1 MHSAAP
7 GGAARPAPGRPHLML
22 FGWYRPGTGFT
33 RVLEALVPH
42 LVSDYRITWMGVG
55 YRGPVCEWGSGV
67 RLEPTNLDGG
77 DMVGAYAAR
86 LRWREL
92 APDFVFALNDLWY
105 LEHYSRELTP
115 LLGTVPM
122 VGYLPLDGRLDSA
135 DELGRLTGYRRLLT
149 YTETAAEN
157 LREALCAARNSA
169 PVGCLGHGVN
179 SARFRPDPGTILE
192 PGVGSPD
199 AGLRWRRM
207 ELARRFFGLPE
218 PAFVVLNAARPDPRK
233 RIDLTLEAFARFA
246 RGRPKSVKLCL
257 HQALGHPEQV
267 APLRELAIELG
278 IEERVIWH
286 PPNAGPV
293 SDDELNRLFNACAVG
308 INTAAGEGFGLVS
321 FEHAAT
327 GVPQILPD
335 QPALR
340 ELWRDAAMRPGARPV
355 RTPYSPLEM
364 VEVSVEDTAEALR
377 RLHDEPDLYRRMAF
391 AAHNRATAP
400 DLEWRRIGTTL
411 RRILRETIREPL

>member
-1 MHSAAP
+1 MGSP
-7 GGAARPAPGRPHLML
+7 VPDKLRPSSRRRPHLL
-22 FGWYRPGTGFT
+22 IFGWYKPGTGFT

-42 LVSDYRITWMGVG
+42 LARDYRVTWMGVG
-55 YRGPVCEWGSGV
+55 YRGPVREWAPGI
-67 RLEPTNLDGG
+67 RLEPTNLEGG

-92 APDFVFALNDLWY
+92 APDLVFALNDIWY

-115 LLGTVPM
+115 LLGNVPM
-122 VGYLPLDGRLDSA
+122 VGYLPLDGRIETP
-135 DELGRLTGYRRLLT
+135 DELSRLAGFRRLLT
-149 YTETAAEN
+149 YTETAAGN
-157 LREALCAARNSA
+157 LRDALDAAGNPT

-179 SARFRPDPGTILE
+179 TARFRPVPENILE
-192 PGVGSPD
+192 PGVGSSEGD
-199 AGLRWRRM
+199 LQCRRM
-207 ELARRFFGLPE
+207 ALARRFFRLPE

-246 RGRPKSVKLCL
+246 RGRPSGVKLCL

-267 APLRELAIELG
+267 EPLRARAVQLG
-278 IEERVIWH
+278 IEGRVIWH
-286 PPNAGPV
+286 PPNPGPV
-293 SDDELNRLFNACAVG
+293 SDDDLNRLFNACAVG

-340 ELWRDAAMRPGARPV
+340 ELWGNAAMRPATRPV

-364 VEVSVEDTAEALR
+364 VEVSVEDTAESLG
-377 RLHDEPDLYRRMAF
+377 RLHDEPDLYHRMSL
-391 AAHNRATAP
+391 AARNRATAT
-400 DLEWRRIGTTL
+400 DLDWRRIAMAL
-411 RRILRETIREPL
+411 RRSLASLD

>member
-1 MHSAAP
+1 VN
-7 GGAARPAPGRPHLML
+7 PAVPGRPHLLL

-42 LVSDYRITWMGVG
+42 LARDYRITWMGVG
-55 YRGPVCEWGSGV
+55 YRGPVREWAPGI
-67 RLEPTNLDGG
+67 RLEPTNLEGG

-92 APDFVFALNDLWY
+92 APDLVFALNDPWY
-105 LEHYSRELTP
+105 LEHYSRELTR
-115 LLGTVPM
+115 LLDAVPM
-122 VGYLPLDGRLDSA
+122 VGYLPLDGRLDTPG
-135 DELGRLTGYRRLLT
+135 ELSRLTGYRCLLT
-149 YTETAAEN
+149 YTETAAGN
-157 LREALCAARNSA
+157 LRETLEAAGNPI
-169 PVGCLGHGVN
+169 PVECLGHGVDTV
-179 SARFRPDPGTILE
+179 RFRPDPRINAETIFG
-192 PGVGSPD
+192 PGPESPD
-199 AGLRWRRM
+199 RDLKRRRM
-207 ELARRFFGLPE
+207 ELARRFFGLPD

-246 RGRPKSVKLCL
+246 RDRPNNVRLCL

-267 APLRELAIELG
+267 EPLRARAVELG
-278 IEERVIWH
+278 IEDRVIWH
-286 PPNAGPV
+286 PPKPGPL
-293 SDDELNRLFNACAVG
+293 SDHGLNRLFNACAVG

-340 ELWRDAAMRPGARPV
+340 ELWGDAAMRPGTRSV
-355 RTPYSPLEM
+355 RTPFSPLEM
-364 VEVSVEDTAEALR
+364 VEVSADETAEVLG
-377 RLHDEPDLYRRMAF
+377 RLHDEPDLYRRMSQ
-391 AAHNRATAP
+391 AARERATAP

-411 RRILRETIREPL
+411 RRILRKTAGASAGKPL